1 MADENGFDEVN
12 GKAEVEEH
20 TLENGETDE
29 DEKGILQSSRIT
41 NAELFHL

>member
-1 MADENGFDEVN
+1 MAEKNGFDDVN

-29 DEKGILQSSRIT
+29 DEKGNL
-41 NAELFHL
+41 HY